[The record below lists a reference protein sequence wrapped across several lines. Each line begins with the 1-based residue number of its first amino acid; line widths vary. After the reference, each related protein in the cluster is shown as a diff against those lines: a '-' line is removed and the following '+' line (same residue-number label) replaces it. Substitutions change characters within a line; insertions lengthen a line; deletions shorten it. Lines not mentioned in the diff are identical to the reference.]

1 MDKPNISWLGTGVMG
16 VPMATHLLQA
26 GYEMRVFSRTRAKA
40 EKLLEMGAQWADS
53 PAEAAEASQ
62 VVLSMLGYP
71 EEVEEALLGENGV
84 RDALGEG
91 GIVVDMTTS
100 SPGLALRIAREMERK
115 QCFALDAPVS
125 GGDVGARNASLAIM
139 CGGAREV
146 FEQALPILEVLGERI
161 RWFGE
166 AGSGQRVK
174 MANQIL
180 IASTMIGTV
189 ESLLYAQRSN
199 LDLSQVIDLIGRGAA
214 GCWSLNQLG
223 PRMVR
228 GDWAP
233 GFYIKHF
240 IKDMG
245 IAMEDSKRMGLNLKG
260 LELAMSFY
268 EMAREENYEE
278 DGTQALFKVLSKMNP

>member
-100 SPGLALRIAREMERK
+100 SPDLALRIAREMERK

-245 IAMEDSKRMGLNLKG
+245 IAMEDSKRMGLDLKG

>member
-16 VPMATHLLQA
+16 FPMATHLLQA

-71 EEVEEALLGENGV
+71 EEVEEVLLGENGV
-84 RDALGEG
+84 RDTLGEG

-100 SPGLALRIAREMERK
+100 SPDLALRIAREMERK
-115 QCFALDAPVS
+115 KCFALDAPVS
-125 GGDVGARNASLAIM
+125 GGDVGAKNASLAIM

-245 IAMEDSKRMGLNLKG
+245 IAMEDSKRMGLDLKG

>member
-16 VPMATHLLQA
+16 FPMATHLLQA

-71 EEVEEALLGENGV
+71 EEVEEVLLGENGV
-84 RDALGEG
+84 RDTLGEG

-100 SPGLALRIAREMERK
+100 SPDLALRIAREMERK
-115 QCFALDAPVS
+115 KCFALDAPVS
-125 GGDVGARNASLAIM
+125 GGDVGAKNASLAIM

-199 LDLSQVIDLIGRGAA
+199 LDLSQVIDLIGQGAA

-245 IAMEDSKRMGLNLKG
+245 IAMEDSKRMGLDLKG

>member
-189 ESLLYAQRSN
+189 ESLLYAQR
-199 LDLSQVIDLIGRGAA
+199 
-214 GCWSLNQLG
+214 
-223 PRMVR
+223 
-228 GDWAP
+228 
-233 GFYIKHF
+233 
-240 IKDMG
+240 
-245 IAMEDSKRMGLNLKG
+245 
-260 LELAMSFY
+260 
-268 EMAREENYEE
+268 
-278 DGTQALFKVLSKMNP
+278 

>member
-100 SPGLALRIAREMERK
+100 SPDLALRIAREMERK

-228 GDWAP
+228 EDWAP

-245 IAMEDSKRMGLNLKG
+245 IAMEDSQRMGLNLKG

>member
-240 IKDMG
+240 IKDIG
-245 IAMEDSKRMGLNLKG
+245 IAMEDSKRMGLDLKG

>member
-100 SPGLALRIAREMERK
+100 SPGLALRIARKMERK
-115 QCFALDAPVS
+115 HCFALDAPVS

-245 IAMEDSKRMGLNLKG
+245 IAMEDSKRMGLDLKG

>member
-53 PAEAAEASQ
+53 PAEAAEESQ

-100 SPGLALRIAREMERK
+100 SPDLALRIAREMERK

-245 IAMEDSKRMGLNLKG
+245 IAMEDSKRMGLDLKG

-268 EMAREENYEE
+268 EMARKENYEE

>member
-53 PAEAAEASQ
+53 PSEAAEASQ

-100 SPGLALRIAREMERK
+100 SPDLALRIAREMERK
-115 QCFALDAPVS
+115 KCFALDAPVS
-125 GGDVGARNASLAIM
+125 GGDVGAKNASLAIM

-146 FEQALPILEVLGERI
+146 FEQALPILKVLGERI

-245 IAMEDSKRMGLNLKG
+245 IAMEDSKRMGLDLKG

>member
-53 PAEAAEASQ
+53 PAAAAEASQ

-245 IAMEDSKRMGLNLKG
+245 IAMEDSKRMGLDLKG